1 MSEKKQVLYD
11 LRTAYSG
18 PFVVEDF
25 YAEVDKWIA
34 EKGFEKEHKKKLEHV
49 TKSGKKIELVIEAH
63 HHLDDLH
70 TCVIVLR
77 ALLDNVKET
86 IIKKDKKKARINNG
100 DVFISIDGF
109 IISDMH
115 GSFYQVKP
123 IYYFLRALIDK
134 FVYNFWSGKHDG
146 FAVANG
152 HDLFKRIS
160 SFFNLQKY
168 KYE

>member
-1 MSEKKQVLYD
+1 MLYD
-11 LRTAYSG
+11 LRSSYSG

-25 YAEVDKWIA
+25 YAEVDKWAA
-34 EKGFEKEHKKKLEHV
+34 EKDFEKEHKKKLEHV
-49 TKSGKKIELVIEAH
+49 TKSGKKIEWVIEAQR
-63 HHLDDLH
+63 HLDDLH

-77 ALLDNVKET
+77 ALLDNVKE
-86 IIKKDKKKARINNG
+86 IVIKKDKKKTRINNG
-100 DVFISIDGF
+100 DAFISIDGF
-109 IISDMH
+109 VISDLH

-134 FVYNFWSGKHDG
+134 FIYNFWSGKHDG
-146 FAVANG
+146 AVVSAG
-152 HDLFKRIS
+152 HDLFKRIN